1 MKHFFQTR
9 DWKNLFPLK
18 HVGQSTSVSE
28 SKRLDFRHFKMQF
41 WRGLILMMPDICY
54 VGKYLVVQ
62 PFQTSNTE

>member
-28 SKRLDFRHFKMQF
+28 SKRLDFKHFKMQF
-41 WRGLILMMPDICY
+41 WRGLTLMMPDICH
-54 VGKYLVVQ
+54 VGI
-62 PFQTSNTE
+62 